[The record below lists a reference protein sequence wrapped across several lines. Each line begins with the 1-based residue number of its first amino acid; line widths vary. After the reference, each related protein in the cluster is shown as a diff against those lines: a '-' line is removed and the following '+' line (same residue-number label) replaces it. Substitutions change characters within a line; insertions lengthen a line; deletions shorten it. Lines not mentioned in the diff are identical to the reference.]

1 MIFKKEDGS
10 PDLVKVLG
18 AFMVITAAYILI
30 DSLRTYVGFIELLL
44 NSYVLSTFIS
54 PVLTLLF
61 GIAILI
67 PNERTVRTNGSLA
80 GIALGASFM
89 FRNIRFMEYYGADV
103 SFIISFISF
112 LIGICAIVASTAL
125 LFGYSHYSDRIWQT
139 MGVMAAIELYP
150 FYDIYASYLNVLDFV
165 PFFFGNI
172 LFIACY
178 AVLILLMF
186 DKSVRIIPVN
196 KRIDRDLGTVKD
208 IIYSGDGTYMV
219 PEDGDSLV
227 RFAEGDGVD
236 GLDIVLHDR
245 RETRILKIRRLAGS
259 VYPIAMVVPTNGRS
273 FMEGFRFDVVACC
286 PMEDGDKI
294 RIYGRDGLFVDIL
307 VHGIPEEP
315 RIAGKIRRKKKARGS
330 RSVRGPTHRW
340 SCISSRPHPRSQD
353 RWPMSRVS
361 GCRRRSPCRMRRS
374 RSPRR
379 SSVRPSR
386 RSGRSRIP
394 SLSGRIRGPNP

>member
-10 PDLVKVLG
+10 PDVVKVLG
-18 AFMVITAAYILI
+18 AFMVITAVYILV
-30 DSLRTYVGFIELLL
+30 DSLRTYVGFIDLLL

-61 GIAILI
+61 GIVLLI
-67 PNERTVRTNGSLA
+67 PNERSVRTNGSLA

-112 LIGICAIVASTAL
+112 IIGICAIVASTAL
-125 LFGYSHYSDRIWQT
+125 MFGYSHYSDRIWQT
-139 MGVMAAIELYP
+139 VGIMAVIELYP
-150 FYDIYASYLNVLDFV
+150 FYDIYASYLDILDFV

-186 DKSVRIIPVN
+186 DRSVRIVPVN

-227 RFAEGDGVD
+227 RFADGDGED
-236 GLDIVLHDR
+236 ELDIILHDR
-245 RETRILKIRRLAGS
+245 RETRILKIRRLPGS
-259 VYPIAMVVPTNGRS
+259 EYPIALVVPTNGRS

-315 RIAGKIRRKKKARGS
+315 RIAGKIRRKKTARDS
-330 RSVRGPTHRW
+330 RSIRGPTRRS
-340 SCISSRPHPRSQD
+340 SCKSSLRPPRSPD
-353 RWPMSRVS
+353 RWRKCRVS
-361 GCRRRSPCRMRRS
+361 GGRRRSPCRRRRS

-379 SSVRPSR
+379 SSGPPSPR
-386 RSGRSRIP
+386 
-394 SLSGRIRGPNP
+394 

>member
-30 DSLRTYVGFIELLL
+30 DSLRSYVGFIDLLL
-44 NSYVLSTFIS
+44 NSYVLSTLIS

-61 GIAILI
+61 GIAILM

-89 FRNIRFMEYYGADV
+89 FRNIRFMAYYGADV

-112 LIGICAIVASTAL
+112 IIGICAIVASTAL
-125 LFGYSHYSDRIWQT
+125 MFGYSHYSDRIWQT

-165 PFFFGNI
+165 PFYFGNI

-186 DKSVRIIPVN
+186 DRSVRIIPVN
-196 KRIDRDLGTVKD
+196 KRIDKDLGTVKD

-227 RFAEGDGVD
+227 RFADGI
-236 GLDIVLHDR
+236 GEYELDITLHDR
-245 RETRILKIRRLAGS
+245 RETRILKIRRLPGS
-259 VYPIAMVVPTNGRS
+259 EYPIALVVPTNGRS

-315 RIAGKIRRKKKARGS
+315 RIAGKIRRKKKVQDS
-330 RSVRGPTHRW
+330 RSVRGRTRRS
-340 SCISSRPHPRSQD
+340 SCISSRPHPRSPD
-353 RWPMSRVS
+353 RLLRSRVS
-361 GCRRRSPCRMRRS
+361 GGRRRIPCRMHRS
-374 RSPRR
+374 RSPLR
-379 SSVRPSR
+379 SSGLPS
-386 RSGRSRIP
+386 P
-394 SLSGRIRGPNP
+394 L

>member
-10 PDLVKVLG
+10 PDMVKVLG
-18 AFMVITAAYILI
+18 AFMVITAVYILV
-30 DSLRTYVGFIELLL
+30 DSLRTYVGFIDLLL

-61 GIAILI
+61 GIVLLI
-67 PNERTVRTNGSLA
+67 PNERSVRTNGSLA

-112 LIGICAIVASTAL
+112 IIGICAIVASTAL
-125 LFGYSHYSDRIWQT
+125 MFGYSHYSDRIWQT
-139 MGVMAAIELYP
+139 VGIMAVIELYP
-150 FYDIYASYLNVLDFV
+150 FYDIYASYLDILDFV

-186 DKSVRIIPVN
+186 DRSVRIIPVN

-227 RFAEGDGVD
+227 RFADGDGED
-236 GLDIVLHDR
+236 ELDIILHDR
-245 RETRILKIRRLAGS
+245 RETRILKIRRLPGS
-259 VYPIAMVVPTNGRS
+259 EYPIALVVPTNGRS

-315 RIAGKIRRKKKARGS
+315 RIAGKIRRKKTARDS
-330 RSVRGPTHRW
+330 RSIRGPTRRS
-340 SCISSRPHPRSQD
+340 SCKSSLRPPRSPD
-353 RWPMSRVS
+353 RWRKCRVS
-361 GCRRRSPCRMRRS
+361 GGRRRSPCRRRRS

-379 SSVRPSR
+379 SSGLPSPR
-386 RSGRSRIP
+386 
-394 SLSGRIRGPNP
+394 

>member
-178 AVLILLMF
+178 AVLILVMF
-186 DKSVRIIPVN
+186 DRSVRIIPVN

-227 RFAEGDGVD
+227 RFAEGDGED

-286 PMEDGDKI
+286 PIEDGGKI
-294 RIYGRDGLFVDIL
+294 RIYGRDGVFVDIL

-315 RIAGKIRRKKKARGS
+315 RIAGKIRRKKTARDS
-330 RSVRGPTHRW
+330 RSVRGRRRRS
-340 SCISSRPHPRSQD
+340 SCKSSLRPPRSPD
-353 RWPMSRVS
+353 RWRKCRVS
-361 GCRRRSPCRMRRS
+361 GGRRRSLCRRRRS

-379 SSVRPSR
+379 SSGPPSPR
-386 RSGRSRIP
+386 
-394 SLSGRIRGPNP
+394 

>member
-10 PDLVKVLG
+10 PDVVKVLG
-18 AFMVITAAYILI
+18 AFMVITAVYILV
-30 DSLRTYVGFIELLL
+30 DSLRTYVGFIDLLL

-61 GIAILI
+61 GIVLLI
-67 PNERTVRTNGSLA
+67 PNERSVRTNGSLA

-112 LIGICAIVASTAL
+112 IIGICAIVASTAL
-125 LFGYSHYSDRIWQT
+125 MFGYSHYSDRIWQT
-139 MGVMAAIELYP
+139 VGIMAVIELYP
-150 FYDIYASYLNVLDFV
+150 FYDIYASYLDILDFV

-186 DKSVRIIPVN
+186 DRSVRIIPVN

-227 RFAEGDGVD
+227 RFADGDGED
-236 GLDIVLHDR
+236 ELDIILHDR
-245 RETRILKIRRLAGS
+245 RETRILKIRRLPGS
-259 VYPIAMVVPTNGRS
+259 EYPIALVVPTNGRS

-315 RIAGKIRRKKKARGS
+315 RIAGKIRRKKTARDS
-330 RSVRGPTHRW
+330 RSIRGPTRRS
-340 SCISSRPHPRSQD
+340 SCKSSLRPPRSPD
-353 RWPMSRVS
+353 RWRKCRVS
-361 GCRRRSPCRMRRS
+361 GGRRRSPCRRRRS

-379 SSVRPSR
+379 SSGLPSPR
-386 RSGRSRIP
+386 
-394 SLSGRIRGPNP
+394 

>member
-1 MIFKKEDGS
+1 MIFKREDGS
-10 PDLVKVLG
+10 PDIVKVLG
-18 AFMVITAAYILI
+18 AFMVITAVYILV
-30 DSLRTYVGFIELLL
+30 DSLRTYVGFIGLLMD
-44 NSYVLSTFIS
+44 SYVLSTFIS

-61 GIAILI
+61 GIILLI
-67 PNERTVRTNGSLA
+67 PNERSVRTNGSLA

-112 LIGICAIVASTAL
+112 IIGICAIVASTAL
-125 LFGYSHYSDRIWQT
+125 MFGYSHYSDRIWQT
-139 MGVMAAIELYP
+139 VGIMAVIELYP
-150 FYDIYASYLNVLDFV
+150 FYDIYASYLDMLDFV

-178 AVLILLMF
+178 AMLILLMF
-186 DKSVRIIPVN
+186 DRSVRIVPVN

-227 RFAEGDGVD
+227 RFADGNGED
-236 GLDIVLHDR
+236 ELDITLHDR
-245 RETRILKIRRLAGS
+245 RETRILRIRRLPGS
-259 VYPIAMVVPTNGRS
+259 EYPVALVVPTNGRS

-294 RIYGRDGLFVDIL
+294 RIYGRDGVFVDIL

-315 RIAGKIRRKKKARGS
+315 RIAGKIRRKKKARDS
-330 RSVRGPTHRW
+330 HSVRGRTRRS
-340 SCISSRPHPRSQD
+340 SCISSRPHPRSQGP
-353 RWPMSRVS
+353 WPKCRVS
-361 GCRRRSPCRMRRS
+361 GGRRRSPCRRRRS

-379 SSVRPSR
+379 SSGPPSPR
-386 RSGRSRIP
+386 
-394 SLSGRIRGPNP
+394 

>member
-30 DSLRTYVGFIELLL
+30 DSLRTYVGFIGLLMD
-44 NSYVLSTFIS
+44 SYVLSTFIS

-61 GIAILI
+61 GIVLLI
-67 PNERTVRTNGSLA
+67 PNERSVRTNGSLA

-112 LIGICAIVASTAL
+112 IIGICAIVASTAL
-125 LFGYSHYSDRIWQT
+125 MFGYSHYSDRIWQT
-139 MGVMAAIELYP
+139 VGIMAVIELYP
-150 FYDIYASYLNVLDFV
+150 FYDIYASYLNILDFV

-227 RFAEGDGVD
+227 RFAEGDGED

-245 RETRILKIRRLAGS
+245 RETRILKIRRLPGS
-259 VYPIAMVVPTNGRS
+259 EYPIALVVPTNGRS

-286 PMEDGDKI
+286 PMEDGNKI

-315 RIAGKIRRKKKARGS
+315 RIAGKIRRKKTARDS
-330 RSVRGPTHRW
+330 RSVRGRRRRS
-340 SCISSRPHPRSQD
+340 SCKSSLRPPRSPD
-353 RWPMSRVS
+353 RSRKCRVS
-361 GCRRRSPCRMRRS
+361 GGRRRSPCRMRRS

-379 SSVRPSR
+379 SSGPPSPR
-386 RSGRSRIP
+386 
-394 SLSGRIRGPNP
+394 

>member
-1 MIFKKEDGS
+1 MIFKREDGS
-10 PDLVKVLG
+10 PDIVKVLG
-18 AFMVITAAYILI
+18 AFMVITAVYILV

-61 GIAILI
+61 GIVLLI
-67 PNERTVRTNGSLA
+67 PNERSVRTNGSLA

-112 LIGICAIVASTAL
+112 IIGICAIVASTAL
-125 LFGYSHYSDRIWQT
+125 MFGYSHYSDRIWQT
-139 MGVMAAIELYP
+139 VGIMAVIELYP
-150 FYDIYASYLNVLDFV
+150 FYDIYASYLDMLDFV

-186 DKSVRIIPVN
+186 DRSVRIIPVN

-219 PEDGDSLV
+219 PEDRDTLFH
-227 RFAEGDGVD
+227 FADGDGED
-236 GLDIVLHDR
+236 ELDIILHDS
-245 RETRILKIRRLAGS
+245 RETRILKIRRLPGS
-259 VYPIAMVVPTNGRS
+259 EYPIALVVPTNGRS

-294 RIYGRDGLFVDIL
+294 RIYGRDGVFVDIL

-315 RIAGKIRRKKKARGS
+315 RIAGKIRRKKKARDS
-330 RSVRGPTHRW
+330 RSVRGRTRRS
-340 SCISSRPHPRSQD
+340 SCISSRPHPRSPD
-353 RWPMSRVS
+353 RWPRSRVS
-361 GCRRRSPCRMRRS
+361 GGRRRSPCRMRRS

-379 SSVRPSR
+379 SSGPPSPR
-386 RSGRSRIP
+386 
-394 SLSGRIRGPNP
+394 